1 MGQVP
6 TETTNTGFIEL
17 LRSHGLKEIKTIDIF
32 MQYDF
37 QQRLFVGNI
46 KDNISY
52 SKNGSFSDVVSH
64 DVKKKHLW
72 CPLSVFDS

>member
-6 TETTNTGFIEL
+6 SETTNTGFIEL
-17 LRSHGLKEIKTIDIF
+17 LRSHGLKDIKAIDIF

-37 QQRLFVGNI
+37 KQRLFVGNI

-52 SKNGSFSDVVSH
+52 SNGSFSNVVSH
-64 DVKKKHLW
+64 DVKKKYLW
-72 CPLSVFDS
+72 CPFSAFDS